1 VVGRTPFFM
10 CISSHATNEREEE
23 RFCVVVSH
31 VFSFYYNI
39 RKEKQAFSSSSCRP
53 FCLKKDKIFSFSCR
67 QSFCFVVLPSHQF
80 IEENEHDDDDDVFA
94 RCCRCVP
101 PTNSH
106 QEAAKV
112 CPDEGSA
119 CCSCC
124 SQKKSA
130 VERNWSRRT
139 I

>member
-1 VVGRTPFFM
+1 M
-10 CISSHATNEREEE
+10 YISSHATNEREEE
-23 RFCVVVSH
+23 SFCVVVSH
-31 VFSFYYNI
+31 VFSFYFI
-39 RKEKQAFSSSSCRP
+39 PSEKKNKRFRPRP
-53 FCLKKDKIFSFSCR
+53 FRLKKDKIFSFSCR

-80 IEENEHDDDDDVFA
+80 IEENEHDDDDDDDVFA

-101 PTNSH
+101 PTNAH
-106 QEAAKV
+106 QEF

-119 CCSCC
+119 CCSRC

-130 VERNWSRRT
+130 VERNWSRRA

>member
-1 VVGRTPFFM
+1 VYIFSR
-10 CISSHATNEREEE
+10 NEFKREDE

-31 VFSFYYNI
+31 VFSFYFI
-39 RKEKQAFSSSSCRP
+39 TSEKKNKRFRPRP
-53 FCLKKDKIFSFSCR
+53 FRLKKDKIFSFSCR

-80 IEENEHDDDDDVFA
+80 IEENEHDDDDDDDVFA

-106 QEAAKV
+106 QEFH
-112 CPDEGSA
+112 PDEGSA
-119 CCSCC
+119 CCSRC